1 MSFRK
6 RPLWLPVVAVSAV
19 ASIVAYKLVGSPWH
33 VTIGAIAGIAVAAVA
48 PIKAAAAEAD
58 TPDLGAEL

>member
-6 RPLWLPVVAVSAV
+6 RPLWLPVVVVSAV
-19 ASIVAYKLVGSPWH
+19 ASIIAYKTVGSPWH
-33 VTIGAIAGIAVAAVA
+33 VTIGAIAGIAVAAIV

-58 TPDLGAEL
+58 TADMERM